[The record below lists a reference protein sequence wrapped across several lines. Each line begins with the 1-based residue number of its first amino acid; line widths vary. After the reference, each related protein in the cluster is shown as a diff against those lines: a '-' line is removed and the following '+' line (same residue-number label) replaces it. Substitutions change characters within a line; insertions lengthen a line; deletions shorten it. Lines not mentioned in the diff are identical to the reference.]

1 LDVLGSE
8 YDVKSLL
15 SNTIQDFGDMK
26 ENEKIISIDDVIIK
40 NNLEFIGFIKK
51 QIDGDL
57 VEFFNENTKI
67 HMKMKINLR
76 EYLIMTN
83 VLYPTLVK

>member
-8 YDVKSLL
+8 YNVKSLL
-15 SNTIQDFGDMK
+15 SNTIQDFDDMK

-40 NNLEFIGFIKK
+40 NNLEFIGFINKH
-51 QIDGDL
+51 IDGDL
-57 VEFFNENTKI
+57 AEFFNENTKI

>member
-1 LDVLGSE
+1 MGSE

-15 SNTIQDFGDMK
+15 SNTIQDFDDMK

-40 NNLEFIGFIKK
+40 NNLEFIGFINK

-57 VEFFNENTKI
+57 AEFFNENTKI